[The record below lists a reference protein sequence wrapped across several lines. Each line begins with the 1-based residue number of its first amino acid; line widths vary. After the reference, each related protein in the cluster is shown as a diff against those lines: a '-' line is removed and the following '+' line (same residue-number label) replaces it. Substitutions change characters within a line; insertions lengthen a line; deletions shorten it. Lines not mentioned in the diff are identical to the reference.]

1 MATGE
6 GVMRLM
12 GIAFSCSPRSWALGW
27 RLPYY
32 EPGQPANPYEEGD
45 WWLCLGP
52 LALMFV
58 EV

>member
-1 MATGE
+1 
-6 GVMRLM
+6 MRLM